1 MRHEANLHLIAV
13 VVHHAGRLSFICFA
27 RRRRGRPY
35 RYAQLLERRG
45 GNVQQTRADA
55 ARGRPSCG
63 ALPFVGIA
71 RASGISSS
79 GGSRGNAIVG
89 IRRVGRAAPAGPS
102 PVDFGGRQGLEVTAV
117 AILMP
122 TIHTARGAARRYAA
136 AAVATGCIGMRLRRR
151 HRRSLLFAGIDR
163 TNGILSAR
171 YVLESKKFF

>member
-13 VVHHAGRLSFICFA
+13 VVHAGRFYICF

-45 GNVQQTRADA
+45 RHVQQTRADA

-122 TIHTARGAARRYAA
+122 TIHAARGAPRRFAA

-151 HRRSLLFAGIDR
+151 HRRVFFVFAGIDR